1 MNLLAIETSAEFL
14 SLAASR
20 GAEVRTLHVEA
31 GRRHAELILD
41 ALGALMDEA
50 GLEWSDLHGIAY
62 GAGPGSFTG
71 LRIACGVAQGL
82 ALARSLKVVGIGTL
96 LALAEAS
103 QQARVIACID
113 ARMGEIYHGAYLR
126 SAAGWQ
132 EVHAPGLCKPE
143 SLPLPK
149 MDSDDGGWVGCG
161 NGFLAH
167 GEALRARLGGALETV
182 RAGIAPTAGAV
193 LALARASFARG
204 EGAAPASAAPIYLR
218 DKVALKKGE
227 RP

>member
-1 MNLLAIETSAEFL
+1 M
-14 SLAASR
+14 
-20 GAEVRTLHVEA
+20 LHVEA
-31 GRRHAELILD
+31 GRSHAELILG

-50 GLEWSDLHGIAY
+50 GLAWGDLDGIAY

-82 ALARSLKVVGIGTL
+82 ALARSLRVVGVSTL
-96 LALAEAS
+96 LALAEVS
-103 QQARVIACID
+103 EETRVIACID

-126 SAAGWQ
+126 SAAGWE
-132 EVHAPGLCKPE
+132 EVGAPGLCRPE
-143 SLPLPK
+143 SLPLPRN
-149 MDSDDGGWVGCG
+149 DGSGGWVGCG

-167 GEALRARLGGALETV
+167 GEALRARLGGALEAV
-182 RAGIAPTAGAV
+182 RPGLAPTAGAV

-204 EGAAPASAAPIYLR
+204 EGSAPASAAPIYLR
-218 DKVALKKGE
+218 EKVALKKGE